1 MSSSSAAEPAA
12 RAGARPRR
20 PQWLALGMTAW
31 LRLSGLALIFFANG
45 LVYWVLVDSMYQED
59 LRDLADNLTN
69 ARLLLSAS
77 PSGQFTQPPQPRP
90 SWAPTHQP
98 EIYLRVL
105 DSAGRTLTETP
116 GLSDQLPPPSAAAL
130 AAIRSPQGA
139 RRETLSRSGGPFLTL
154 IVPIPGPRAG
164 APPQYME
171 VAMDRA
177 HDEYLLAHYRE
188 RLYLV
193 LGVSLVL
200 CSVAGFLIARSG
212 MQPIESIS
220 RTAARIRATTLHER
234 IKAGGLPAELRGL
247 AETFNGMLDRLE
259 QSFRHVSQFSD
270 DVAHEL
276 RTPINNLRGEIE
288 VALSKAR
295 SEEDYRDILGSSL
308 EECARI
314 SRVIATLLF
323 LARSDTAADALR
335 RESIDAGEE
344 MANVESFY
352 EAAAADAGVALHVAG
367 TKGIRAELDRTL
379 FQQAIGNLVSNAI
392 AHTPKGGAVELAA
405 RTGAGRL
412 TVTVRDTGC
421 GIAPEH
427 LPHVFERFYR
437 VDRARAGSEQN
448 AGLGLAVVKSIVI
461 RHGGQVEIESAVGR
475 GTTVKLTLPLSAWGP
490 F

>member
-1 MSSSSAAEPAA
+1 MSSSRAAKPAA
-12 RAGARPRR
+12 TGAPRR
-20 PQWLALGMTAW
+20 PLSIALRMTAW
-31 LRLSGLALIFFANG
+31 YALSAFALIFIATG
-45 LVYWVLVDSMYQED
+45 LLYWVLVTSMYHED
-59 LRDLADNLTN
+59 LRDLADNLNN

-77 PSGQFTQPPQPRP
+77 PTGQYVRALRPRP

-105 DSAGRTLTETP
+105 DSAGRVLTETP
-116 GLSDQLPPPSAAAL
+116 GLSKQLPPPSAAAL
-130 AAIRSPQGA
+130 AAIHAPYGA
-139 RRETLSRSGGPFLTL
+139 SREQLSQSGGPFLTL
-154 IVPIPGPRAG
+154 IVPIVGSRPG

-200 CSVAGFLIARSG
+200 CSLAGYLIARSG
-212 MQPIESIS
+212 MRPIEDIG

-234 IKAGGLPAELRGL
+234 IATGGLPAELRGL

-276 RTPINNLRGEIE
+276 RTPVNNLRGEIE

-295 SEEDYRDILGSSL
+295 SEEDYRDCLGSCL
-308 EECARI
+308 EECARL

-323 LARSDTAADALR
+323 LARSDTAAEALR
-335 RESIDAGEE
+335 RESLDVGEE
-344 MANVESFY
+344 LANVESFY
-352 EAAAADAGVALHVAG
+352 EPAAAEAGVALRITGA
-367 TKGIRAELDRTL
+367 KDIRAELDRTL

-392 AHTPKGGAVELAA
+392 AHTPQGGAVELAA
-405 RTGAGRL
+405 SAADGRL
-412 TVTVRDTGC
+412 TVTVSDTGC

-427 LPHVFERFYR
+427 LPRVFERFYR
-437 VDRARAGSEQN
+437 VDRARSGSEQN
-448 AGLGLAVVKSIVI
+448 VGLGLAVVKSVVG
-461 RHGGQVEIESAVGR
+461 RHGGEVAIESAVGR
-475 GTTVKLTLPLSAWGP
+475 GTRVKLSLPLSA
-490 F
+490 